1 MNRTELYRDIA
12 TIFFIIPFISPTL
25 YAIYLWSAYGFSSF
39 LPSSVYL
46 QVTRDPYIFL
56 IGIFSVILASVI
68 EIASYNQGERE
79 QCLWSISSNIQKVA
93 LSSFVLAFVIS
104 WYSNNFTDISGTVLD
119 FFEGRFN
126 IIFPSFLV
134 LYSFLLVVPI
144 RKQWIT
150 NKYFISS
157 FLLILI
163 PPVIYLGRREPLLSF
178 ILAFLL
184 LILAILVIYLRRGE
198 NQDKVN

>member
-1 MNRTELYRDIA
+1 MNRTELYRDTA

-79 QCLWSISSNIQKVA
+79 QCLWLISSNIQKIA

-104 WYSNNFTDISGTVLD
+104 WYSINFTDISGTVLD